1 MQSGSSVRS
10 DPALNVSRVCG
21 ASEMEDV
28 IQSFKAVALDV
39 PQVGHIVKSLQ
50 IIKEEH
56 LTSEIQEDNKY
67 KL

>member
-1 MQSGSSVRS
+1 MQSGSSGHS

-39 PQVGHIVKSLQ
+39 PQGGARC
-50 IIKEEH
+50 
-56 LTSEIQEDNKY
+56 
-67 KL
+67 